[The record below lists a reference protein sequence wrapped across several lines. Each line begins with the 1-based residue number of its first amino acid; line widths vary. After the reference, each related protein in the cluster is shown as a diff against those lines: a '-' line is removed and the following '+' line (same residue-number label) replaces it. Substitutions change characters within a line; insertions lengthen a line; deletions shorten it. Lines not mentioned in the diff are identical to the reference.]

1 MANHHS
7 SKIRIKRNAK
17 AQTVNTAYVAQLKT
31 IVRSL
36 EKLIAAGEKEAAK
49 AQMPKTESALTKA
62 AKKGVIKQKAAS
74 RKTSRLNAKI
84 KKMA

>member
-17 AQTVNTAYVAQLKT
+17 AQTVNTMYLAQLKT

-49 AQMPKTESALTKA
+49 AQLAKTESTLSKA
-62 AKKGVIKQKAAS
+62 AQKGVIKQKAAS
-74 RKTSRLNAKI
+74 RKTSRLSAKI

>member
-17 AQTVNTAYVAQLKT
+17 AEVVNSSYLARLKT

-36 EKLIAAGEKEAAK
+36 EKLIEAGEKEAAK
-49 AQMPKTESALTKA
+49 AQLPKTESALSKA
-62 AKKGVIKQKAAS
+62 ARKGVIKKTSAA
-74 RKTSRLNAKI
+74 RKTSRLSAKI
-84 KKMA
+84 KKMN

>member
-7 SKIRIKRNAK
+7 STIRIKRNAK
-17 AQTVNTAYVAQLKT
+17 AQTVNTMYLAQLKT

-36 EKLIAAGEKEAAK
+36 EKLIEAGEKEAAK
-49 AQMPKTESALTKA
+49 AQLSKTESALSKA
-62 AKKGVIKQKAAS
+62 AQKGVIKQKSAS
-74 RKTSRLNAKI
+74 RKTSRLSAKI